1 MTELPD
7 FDLTGRVAIVTG
19 ASSGFGARFTRV
31 LAAAGATVVAAA
43 RRVERLEEL
52 AAEVPGVTPIGCD
65 VTDPAQVEALV
76 ARTVELHGRIDIVVN
91 NAGASDAPTPAVEES
106 REQFAHVVDVNLT
119 ACFHVASLAARHMI
133 DAGRGGSVINI
144 SSIHGTAASA
154 PNHQAAYVAS
164 KAGLIGLT
172 KELAGQWARHGV
184 RVNAIAPGYFETE
197 LTEEMFSGEHAEGG
211 QRYIQRGTMLRR
223 AGVEGELDGALLLLA
238 GDAGS
243 YLTGETITVDGG
255 WLAK

>member
-1 MTELPD
+1 M
-7 FDLTGRVAIVTG
+7 
-19 ASSGFGARFTRV
+19 
-31 LAAAGATVVAAA
+31 
-43 RRVERLEEL
+43 
-52 AAEVPGVTPIGCD
+52 
-65 VTDPAQVEALV
+65 
-76 ARTVELHGRIDIVVN
+76 
-91 NAGASDAPTPAVEES
+91 
-106 REQFAHVVDVNLT
+106 
-119 ACFHVASLAARHMI
+119 
-133 DAGRGGSVINI
+133 INI